1 MQMNSKHNRI
11 SMAAV
16 VLLASLFIVSCEKKF
31 TDPPP
36 MGEPDVVACPGCI
49 PGFYI
54 LDADIGHHIWLTH
67 WWRIGKFLFA

>member
-1 MQMNSKHNRI
+1 MNSKHNRI

-36 MGEPDVVACPGCI
+36 MGEPDVVANISIKDVKARYTSGAPV
-49 PGFYI
+49 
-54 LDADIGHHIWLTH
+54 
-67 WWRIGKFLFA
+67 